1 MDFACVIDPQYWP
14 HGELPEQFK
23 LDFETHQWR
32 RFAEPGEYYGGV
44 VDWRAVVVRCVVRL
58 PVEICLSSL
67 VVSGGD
73 CGGRGRTN
81 VRNFCHPQWVSYG
94 ACSLFT
100 QQSWRRSGA
109 LTLWGLRGVI
119 YGCASTLSV
128 IFRCFMDAMPIRV
141 LTVYCIISTT
151 AGAMI
156 VSCIF
161 VLWHGRFGTPVG
173 LRDFEEIP
181 IIPVPV

>member
-81 VRNFCHPQWVSYG
+81 VRNFCHPQWRV
-94 ACSLFT
+94 
-100 QQSWRRSGA
+100 
-109 LTLWGLRGVI
+109 LRGMFTI
-119 YGCASTLSV
+119 YPTIVAS
-128 IFRCFMDAMPIRV
+128 IWGIDIMG
-141 LTVYCIISTT
+141 STW
-151 AGAMI
+151 GHLWLRQHLGR
-156 VSCIF
+156 SF
-161 VLWHGRFGTPVG
+161 FDVLWTQCRFV
-173 LRDFEEIP
+173 F
-181 IIPVPV
+181 